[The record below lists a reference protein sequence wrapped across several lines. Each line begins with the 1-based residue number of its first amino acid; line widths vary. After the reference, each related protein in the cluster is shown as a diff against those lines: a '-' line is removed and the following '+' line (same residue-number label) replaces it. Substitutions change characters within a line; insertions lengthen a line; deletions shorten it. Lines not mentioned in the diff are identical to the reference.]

1 MIKASE
7 HVLVACFLLSH
18 SLLLSGLK
26 FGVQKS
32 ANWRLLLKRS
42 VGVAGLSSV
51 QIGPADDAVFG
62 IAISLAELDGGQTF
76 DVEAQETELG
86 LVIIDRRN
94 QLCEGHA
101 DGVTSKPKASV
112 AISIPV

>member
-1 MIKASE
+1 MVARASC
-7 HVLVACFLLSH
+7 LGS
-18 SLLLSGLK
+18 SGSRR
-26 FGVQKS
+26 F
-32 ANWRLLLKRS
+32 
-42 VGVAGLSSV
+42 
-51 QIGPADDAVFG
+51 AVFG
-62 IAISLAELDGGQTF
+62 IAISLAELDGGHTF